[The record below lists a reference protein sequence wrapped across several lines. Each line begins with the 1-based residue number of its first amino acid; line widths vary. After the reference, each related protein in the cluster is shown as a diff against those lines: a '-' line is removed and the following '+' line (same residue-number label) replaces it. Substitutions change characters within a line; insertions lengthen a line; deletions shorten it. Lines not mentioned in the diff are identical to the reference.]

1 MRAKK
6 DILSTMRQITITQP
20 QISVMVAMV
29 STGKTWKQVCK
40 ELGISLQ
47 TFARLRM
54 RDDEFAAAYTKAK
67 IDCAD
72 YLVERTL
79 REATKP
85 LHEDPK
91 FAAAGV
97 QRQRLIVD
105 TFMRVA
111 GKLKPREWGD
121 KVDVQVSGSVVLSPL
136 AQLRQLGAKTEGT
149 ILEAELV
156 EEDDCF

>member
-29 STGKTWKQVCK
+29 STGKSWKQVCK
-40 ELGISLQ
+40 TLGIS
-47 TFARLRM
+47 RLRM

-121 KVDVQVSGSVVLSPL
+121 KVDVQMSGNVTLSPL
-136 AQLRQLGAKTEGT
+136 AQLRQLGAKTGGT
-149 ILEAELV
+149 VIEAEVLE
-156 EEDDCF
+156 EEDCF